1 MKILSFLIGSLVAQ
15 GPAPAPV
22 PEPTKKT
29 NILFINMNRANIQ
42 VTIKESENL
51 SRDGFYS

>member
-1 MKILSFLIGSLVAQ
+1 MKILSFLIGSLAAQ
-15 GPAPAPV
+15 GPAPEPV

-42 VTIKESENL
+42 VTIKSQ
-51 SRDGFYS
+51 

>member
-1 MKILSFLIGSLVAQ
+1 MKILGFLIGGLMAQ
-15 GPAPAPV
+15 GPAPEPV

-42 VTIKESENL
+42 VTIKVSESL
-51 SRDGFYS
+51 SRNDIYS